1 MSNEQMFTII
11 LERMD
16 TMETGFNGLNTK
28 VDKLDDKVSK
38 LDDKVDKLDDKVSKL
53 DDKVNKL
60 DDKVDKLDDKVNKL
74 DDKVNELD
82 DKVNELDDKVIKL
95 DYKVDKLESSM
106 NMEFWA
112 VRTEMGFVQKSLKKE
127 IDTVNDKL
135 DRFWVTKD
143 VEGHDKLK
151 VRVDV
156 LEKGYQELKEK
167 IV

>member
-28 VDKLDDKVSK
+28 VDK
-38 LDDKVDKLDDKVSKL
+38 
-53 DDKVNKL
+53 
-60 DDKVDKLDDKVNKL
+60 
-74 DDKVNELD
+74 
-82 DKVNELDDKVIKL
+82 LDDKVIKL

-127 IDTVNDKL
+127 IDMINDKL

>member
-1 MSNEQMFTII
+1 MSNEQMFTTI

-16 TMETGFNGLNTK
+16 TMETGLIAK
-28 VDKLDDKVSK
+28 MDKLDDKVN
-38 LDDKVDKLDDKVSKL
+38 KLDDKVSKL

-60 DDKVDKLDDKVNKL
+60 DDKVNKL
-74 DDKVNELD
+74 DH
-82 DKVNELDDKVIKL
+82 
-95 DYKVDKLESSM
+95 KVDQLESSM

-112 VRTEMGFVQKSLKKE
+112 VRTEMEFVHKSLMKE
-127 IDTVNDKL
+127 IDMVNDKV

-143 VEGHDKLK
+143 VEGHDELK

>member
-1 MSNEQMFTII
+1 MSNEQMFTTI

-16 TMETGFNGLNTK
+16 TMETGFNSLNTK
-28 VDKLDDKVSK
+28 M
-38 LDDKVDKLDDKVSKL
+38 
-53 DDKVNKL
+53 
-60 DDKVDKLDDKVNKL
+60 DKLDDKVNKL
-74 DDKVNELD
+74 DDKVNKLD
-82 DKVNELDDKVIKL
+82 DKVNKLDDKVNKL
-95 DYKVDKLESSM
+95 DDKVNKLDDKVSKLDHKVDQLESSM

-112 VRTEMGFVQKSLKKE
+112 VRTEMEFVHKSLMKE
-127 IDTVNDKL
+127 IDMVNDKV

-143 VEGHDKLK
+143 VEGHDELK

>member
-1 MSNEQMFTII
+1 MSNEQMFTTI

-16 TMETGFNGLNTK
+16 TMETGFNSLNTK
-28 VDKLDDKVSK
+28 MDKLDDKVN
-38 LDDKVDKLDDKVSKL
+38 KLDDKVSKL

-60 DDKVDKLDDKVNKL
+60 DDKVNKL
-74 DDKVNELD
+74 DDKVS
-82 DKVNELDDKVIKL
+82 KL
-95 DYKVDKLESSM
+95 DHKVDQLESSM

-112 VRTEMGFVQKSLKKE
+112 VRTEMEFVHKSLMKE
-127 IDTVNDKL
+127 IDMVNDKV

-143 VEGHDKLK
+143 VEGHDELK

>member
-1 MSNEQMFTII
+1 MSNEQMFTTI

-16 TMETGFNGLNTK
+16 TMETGFNSLNTK
-28 VDKLDDKVSK
+28 MDKLDDKVN
-38 LDDKVDKLDDKVSKL
+38 KLDDKVSKL

-60 DDKVDKLDDKVNKL
+60 DDKVNKLDDKVNKL
-74 DDKVNELD
+74 DDKVNKLD
-82 DKVNELDDKVIKL
+82 DKVNKLDDKVSKL
-95 DYKVDKLESSM
+95 DHKVDQLESSM

-112 VRTEMGFVQKSLKKE
+112 VRTEMEFVHKSLMKE
-127 IDTVNDKL
+127 IDMVNDKV

-143 VEGHDKLK
+143 VEGHDELK

>member
-1 MSNEQMFTII
+1 MSNEQMFTTI

-16 TMETGFNGLNTK
+16 TMETGFNSLNTK
-28 VDKLDDKVSK
+28 M
-38 LDDKVDKLDDKVSKL
+38 
-53 DDKVNKL
+53 
-60 DDKVDKLDDKVNKL
+60 DKLDDKVNKL
-74 DDKVNELD
+74 DDKVNKLD
-82 DKVNELDDKVIKL
+82 DKVNRLDH
-95 DYKVDKLESSM
+95 KVDQLESSM

-112 VRTEMGFVQKSLKKE
+112 VRTEMEFVHKSLMKD
-127 IDTVNDKL
+127 IDMVNDKV

-143 VEGHDKLK
+143 VEGHDELK

>member
-1 MSNEQMFTII
+1 MSNEQMFTTI

-16 TMETGFNGLNTK
+16 TMETGFNSLNTK
-28 VDKLDDKVSK
+28 M
-38 LDDKVDKLDDKVSKL
+38 
-53 DDKVNKL
+53 
-60 DDKVDKLDDKVNKL
+60 DKLDDKVNKL
-74 DDKVNELD
+74 DDKVNKLD
-82 DKVNELDDKVIKL
+82 DKVNKLDDKVSKL
-95 DYKVDKLESSM
+95 DHKVDQLESSM

-112 VRTEMGFVQKSLKKE
+112 VRTEMEFVHKSLMKE
-127 IDTVNDKL
+127 IDMVNDKV

-143 VEGHDKLK
+143 VEGHDELK